1 MIIVVDVASIILS
14 YSVTSSKFIVLLLL
28 LLLVMLQLSLLLLL
42 LLLQLLRIGEIG
54 ERVTV
59 EHVGR
64 VGIDDQLVLG
74 ATSLQSRDDST
85 RFTPLPRH
93 SGL

>member
-1 MIIVVDVASIILS
+1 MIIVVGVARIILS
-14 YSVTSSKFIVLLLL
+14 YSVTSSKLIVLLL

-74 ATSLQSRDDST
+74 ATSLQS
-85 RFTPLPRH
+85 
-93 SGL
+93 